1 MLIELKSINFK
12 YICKAIDYIYC
23 YNQKII
29 LKKRRMKNKSRNFL
43 FAVFAIMLSGWAQNS
58 VAQNANAEEIYPGIE
73 FKMNKVQEPKI
84 PNNSVNIK
92 DFGAVNGGYVL
103 NTKAFADAIDAV
115 SKKGGGKVIIPA
127 GIWLT
132 GPIILKSNLEL
143 HAERGAL
150 IKFSPDKS
158 LYPLVETSFEGLNTW
173 RCISPIYGK
182 NLENVA
188 FTGSG
193 VWDGSGE
200 VWRQV
205 KKAKLT
211 ESQWKKFVAS
221 GGVVNE
227 SKTSW
232 YPSEVFMNAS
242 EGADQNVRLDL
253 KTKEDFEKIHDFLR
267 PVLVSIQNS
276 KRVLFDG
283 PVFQNSPAWN
293 IHPLMIED
301 LIVRNVTVRNPWFS
315 QNGDGLDVE
324 SCKNVLVENS
334 SFDVGDDAICI
345 KSGKDKDG
353 RDRKKP
359 CENIIIRNNIVY
371 HGHGGVTVGSEMS
384 SGVKNMH
391 VSNCSFM
398 GTDVG
403 LRFKSNRGRG
413 GVVENIFI
421 SDIYMTDIPSQ
432 AISFDLYYG
441 GKSIAETLEEGGAKI
456 ANKALPVDEKT
467 PQFKNISMN
476 NITIAGAQQAVFLQG
491 LPEMNLENISI
502 SNLIAK
508 ADKGVTIID
517 GNGIKI
523 SDAKFDIKDSN
534 VFTIYNVKNSSLK
547 NVEINSTSPKAV
559 TINGE
564 GCQNIDLTS
573 SSNLSKKIFIGETVP
588 KKAVKL

>member
-1 MLIELKSINFK
+1 MKKPIHALCIALTVLIMSCPNP
-12 YICKAIDYIYC
+12 
-23 YNQKII
+23 
-29 LKKRRMKNKSRNFL
+29 
-43 FAVFAIMLSGWAQNS
+43 IMAQNS
-58 VAQNANAEEIYPGIE
+58 AEEAYPGLE
-73 FKMNKVQEPKI
+73 FKMAKVKEPII

-103 NTKAFADAIDAV
+103 NTKAFADAIEAV
-115 SKKGGGKVIIPA
+115 SKKGGGKVIIPP

-143 HAERGAL
+143 HAQSGAL
-150 IKFSPDKS
+150 IKFSTDKS
-158 LYPLVETSFEGLNTW
+158 LYPIIETSFEGLNTW

-182 NLENVA
+182 NLENIA
-188 FTGSG
+188 FTGKG

-205 KKAKLT
+205 KKAKVT
-211 ESQWKKFVAS
+211 EGQWKKFVTS
-221 GGVVNE
+221 GGVVNAA
-227 SKTSW
+227 KTSW
-232 YPSEVFMNAS
+232 YPSEVFMKAS

-253 KTKEDFEKIHDFLR
+253 KTKEDFEPIHDFLR

-276 KRVLFDG
+276 KRVMFDG

-293 IHPLMIED
+293 VHPLMIED
-301 LIVRNVTVRNPWFS
+301 LIIRNVSIRNPWFS

-334 SFDVGDDAICI
+334 TFDVGDDAICI

-353 RDRKKP
+353 RDRGVP
-359 CENIIIRNNIVY
+359 CENIIVRNNIVY

-421 SDIYMTDIPSQ
+421 SDIFMTDIPSQ

-441 GKSIAETLEEGGAKI
+441 GKSIAETLADGGNKI
-456 ANKALPVDEKT
+456 STKIVPVDEKT
-467 PQFKNISMN
+467 PQFKNITIK
-476 NITIAGAQQAVFLQG
+476 NITIAGAYQAVFLQG
-491 LPEMNLENISI
+491 LPEMNLENIEI

-508 ADKGVTIID
+508 ADKGFSIID
-517 GNGIKI
+517 AKGIKI
-523 SDAKFDIKDSN
+523 SNVKLDIKEENNFDI
-534 VFTIYNVKNSSLK
+534 YNGK
-547 NVEINSTSPKAV
+547 NVTFKNIEFNSTSPKAI
-559 TINGE
+559 TINGAASE
-564 GCQNIDLTS
+564 NIDLTISKTS
-573 SSNLSKKIFIGETVP
+573 SFSKKTTIGETVP

>member
-1 MLIELKSINFK
+1 MKIKSGNLLFI
-12 YICKAIDYIYC
+12 AVVT
-23 YNQKII
+23 
-29 LKKRRMKNKSRNFL
+29 FL
-43 FAVFAIMLSGWAQNS
+43 SCWSQNS
-58 VAQNANAEEIYPGIE
+58 VAQVSNSNATYEGIE
-73 FKMNKVQEPKI
+73 FKMAIVQEPVI

-92 DFGAVNGGYVL
+92 DFGAVSGGDVL
-103 NTKAFADAIDAV
+103 NSEAFAKAIEAV
-115 SKKGGGKVIIPA
+115 SQKGGGKVIIPP

-143 HAERGAL
+143 HAQAGAL

-158 LYPLVETSFEGLNTW
+158 LYPLIETSFEGLNTW
-173 RCISPIYGK
+173 RCISPLYGK

-188 FTGSG
+188 FTGKG

-205 KKAKLT
+205 KRSKLT

-221 GGVVNE
+221 GGVVNA

-232 YPSEVFMNAS
+232 YPSEIFMNAS

-253 KTKEDFEKIHDFLR
+253 KTREDFEKIHDFLR

-301 LIVRNVTVRNPWFS
+301 LIVRNVSVRNPWFS

-353 RDRKKP
+353 RDRGIP
-359 CENIIIRNNIVY
+359 CENLVIRNNIVY

-384 SGVKNMH
+384 GGVKNMH
-391 VSNCSFM
+391 VSNCTFM

-421 SDIYMTDIPSQ
+421 SDIFMTDIPSQ
-432 AISFDLYYG
+432 AISFNLYYG
-441 GKSIAETLEEGGAKI
+441 GKSIAETLEEGGTPVE
-456 ANKALPVDEKT
+456 NKMIPVDEKT
-467 PQFKNISMN
+467 PQFKNISMK
-476 NITIAGAQQAVFLQG
+476 NITIAGANQAVFLQG
-491 LPEMNLENISI
+491 LPEMNLENIEI
-502 SNLIAK
+502 SNLKVK
-508 ADKGVTIID
+508 ADKGFTIID
-517 GNGIKI
+517 AKGIKI
-523 SDAKFDIKDSN
+523 TDAEIDLKDTAVFD
-534 VFTIYNVKNSSLK
+534 VYNAKNLSLK
-547 NVEINSTSPKAV
+547 NVEFNSTSPKAV
-559 TINGE
+559 TINGSASE
-564 GCQNIDLTS
+564 NIDLSTS
-573 SSNLSKKIFIGETVP
+573 DLSKKTFIGAKVP
-588 KKAVKL
+588 KKAVKF

>member
-1 MLIELKSINFK
+1 MKDNRLHKLYFINNQLIKKMKKQPIQHLCMALMLLMISYSNPVE
-12 YICKAIDYIYC
+12 
-23 YNQKII
+23 
-29 LKKRRMKNKSRNFL
+29 
-43 FAVFAIMLSGWAQNS
+43 
-58 VAQNANAEEIYPGIE
+58 AQNANSVEVYSGIE
-73 FKMNKVQEPKI
+73 FKMNKIQEPHI
-84 PNNSVNIK
+84 PNNAVNIK

-103 NTKAFADAIDAV
+103 NTKAFADAIEAV
-115 SKKGGGKVIIPA
+115 SQKGGGKVIIPP

-143 HAERGAL
+143 HAERGSL
-150 IKFSPDKS
+150 IKFSTDKS

-173 RCISPIYGK
+173 RCISPLYGK

-221 GGVVNE
+221 GGVVNA

-232 YPSEVFMNAS
+232 YPSEVFMKAS

-253 KTKEDFEKIHDFLR
+253 KTKEDFEAIHDFLR

-276 KRVLFDG
+276 KNVLFDG

-293 IHPLMIED
+293 IHPLMIEN

-359 CENIIIRNNIVY
+359 CENIIIRNNVVY

-432 AISFDLYYG
+432 AISFNLYYG
-441 GKSIAETLEEGGAKI
+441 GKSIAETLEEGGTPVE
-456 ANKALPVDEKT
+456 NKALPVDEKT
-467 PQFKNISMN
+467 PQFKNIVMK
-476 NITIAGAQQAVFLQG
+476 NITIAGAAQAVFLQG
-491 LPEMNLENISI
+491 LPEMNLENIEI
-502 SNLIAK
+502 SNLLAK

-517 GNGIKI
+517 AKGIKI
-523 SDAKFDIKDSN
+523 SNAKLDIKESN
-534 VFTIYNVKNSSLK
+534 VIDIFNIKNSVFK
-547 NVEINSTSPKAV
+547 NVEINSTSSKAV
-559 TINGE
+559 TINGGACE
-564 GCQNIDLTS
+564 NIDLTT
-573 SSNLSKKIFIGETVP
+573 SNLSNKTTMGDKVS
-588 KKAVKL
+588 KKAVKF

>member
-1 MLIELKSINFK
+1 
-12 YICKAIDYIYC
+12 
-23 YNQKII
+23 
-29 LKKRRMKNKSRNFL
+29 MKNKSRNFL
-43 FAVFAIMLSGWAQNS
+43 FAAFVIMLSSWSQNS
-58 VAQNANAEEIYPGIE
+58 VAQSSNSNANYEGIE
-73 FKMNKVQEPKI
+73 FKMAIVKEPVI

-92 DFGAVNGGYVL
+92 DFGAVSGGDVL
-103 NTKAFADAIDAV
+103 NTEAFAKAIEAV
-115 SKKGGGKVIIPA
+115 SQKGGGKVIIPP

-143 HAERGAL
+143 HAEGGAL

-158 LYPLVETSFEGLNTW
+158 LYPLIETSFEGLNTW
-173 RCISPIYGK
+173 RCISPLYGK

-188 FTGSG
+188 FTGKG

-200 VWRQV
+200 VWRQA
-205 KKAKLT
+205 KRSKLT

-221 GGVVNE
+221 GGVVN
-227 SKTSW
+227 KAQTSW

-301 LIVRNVTVRNPWFS
+301 LIVRNVSVRNPWFS

-353 RDRKKP
+353 RDRAVP

-391 VSNCSFM
+391 VSNCTFM

-413 GVVENIFI
+413 GR
-421 SDIYMTDIPSQ
+421 
-432 AISFDLYYG
+432 
-441 GKSIAETLEEGGAKI
+441 
-456 ANKALPVDEKT
+456 
-467 PQFKNISMN
+467 
-476 NITIAGAQQAVFLQG
+476 
-491 LPEMNLENISI
+491 
-502 SNLIAK
+502 
-508 ADKGVTIID
+508 
-517 GNGIKI
+517 
-523 SDAKFDIKDSN
+523 
-534 VFTIYNVKNSSLK
+534 
-547 NVEINSTSPKAV
+547 
-559 TINGE
+559 
-564 GCQNIDLTS
+564 
-573 SSNLSKKIFIGETVP
+573 
-588 KKAVKL
+588 

>member
-1 MLIELKSINFK
+1 MKTNPTQFFR
-12 YICKAIDYIYC
+12 
-23 YNQKII
+23 I
-29 LKKRRMKNKSRNFL
+29 LM
-43 FAVFAIMLSGWAQNS
+43 AVLTIGCSGNA
-58 VAQNANAEEIYPGIE
+58 VAQKSKSKSTYDNIE
-73 FKMNKVQEPKI
+73 FKMAKVNEPKI
-84 PNNSVNIK
+84 PKNTVNLK

-103 NTKAFADAIDAV
+103 NTKAFEDAITAL
-115 SKKGGGKVIIPA
+115 SKKGGGKLIIPP

-132 GPIILKSNLEL
+132 GPIILKSNIEL

-150 IKFSPDKS
+150 IKFSTDKS
-158 LYPLVETSFEGLNTW
+158 LYPLIETNFEGLNTW

-182 NLENVA
+182 NLENIA
-188 FTGSG
+188 FTGTG

-200 VWRQV
+200 AWRQV
-205 KKAKLT
+205 KRSKVT
-211 ESQWKKFVAS
+211 ESQWKEFVSS

-227 SKTSW
+227 QKTSW

-242 EGADQNVRLDL
+242 KGGPIDQNVRLDL

-293 IHPLMIED
+293 IHPFMVED
-301 LIVRNVTVRNPWFS
+301 LILRNVTVRNPWFS

-324 SCKNVLVENS
+324 CCKNVVIENS

-353 RDRKKP
+353 RDRGIP
-359 CENIIIRNNIVY
+359 SENIIVRNNIVY

-384 SGVKNMH
+384 GGVKNLH
-391 VSNCSFM
+391 VSNCTFM

-403 LRFKSNRGRG
+403 LRFKSARGRG

-421 SDIYMTDIPSQ
+421 SDIFMTDIPSQ
-432 AISFDLYYG
+432 AISFNLYYG
-441 GKSIAETLEEGGAKI
+441 GKSIAETLEEGGDKI
-456 ANKALPVDEKT
+456 VNQKMPVDEKT
-467 PQFKNISMN
+467 PQFKNISIKN
-476 NITIAGAQQAVFLQG
+476 VTIKGAQQAVFLQG
-491 LPEMNLENISI
+491 LPEMNLENIEI

-508 ADKGVTIID
+508 AEKGFTIVD
-517 GNGIKI
+517 VNGIKI
-523 SDAKFDIKDSN
+523 HNAKLDIDKPN
-534 VFTIYNVKNSSLK
+534 VIDIYNGKNMSFK
-547 NVEINSTSPKAV
+547 DIEFNSTSSKAI

-564 GCQNIDLTS
+564 ATENVEFVPSANSDFA
-573 SSNLSKKIFIGETVP
+573 KKTVIGETVP
-588 KKAVKL
+588 KSAVKL

>member
-1 MLIELKSINFK
+1 MKTNPINLLCIALTVLMMS
-12 YICKAIDYIYC
+12 YT
-23 YNQKII
+23 
-29 LKKRRMKNKSRNFL
+29 KNM
-43 FAVFAIMLSGWAQNS
+43 AAQNS
-58 VAQNANAEEIYPGIE
+58 SDTYKNIE
-73 FKMNKVQEPKI
+73 FKMAQVKEPSI
-84 PNNSVNIK
+84 PKNTVNLK

-115 SKKGGGKVIIPA
+115 SKKGGGKVIIPP

-143 HAERGAL
+143 HAETGAL

-182 NLENVA
+182 NLENIA
-188 FTGSG
+188 FTGKG

-205 KKAKLT
+205 KKSKLT

-221 GGVVNE
+221 GGVLNE
-227 SKTSW
+227 KKDSW
-232 YPSEVFMNAS
+232 YPSETFMKAS
-242 EGADQNVRLDL
+242 VGADQNVRLDL
-253 KTKEDFEKIHDFLR
+253 KTKEDFEAIHDFLR

-324 SCKNVLVENS
+324 SCKNVIVENS

-353 RDRKKP
+353 RDRGIP
-359 CENIIIRNNIVY
+359 CENIIVKNNIVY

-384 SGVKNMH
+384 GGVKNLH

-441 GKSIAETLEEGGAKI
+441 GKSIAETLAEGGNPVS
-456 ANKALPVDEKT
+456 NKMVPVDEKT
-467 PQFKNISMN
+467 PQFKNISIK
-476 NITIAGAQQAVFLQG
+476 NITIAGAYQAVFLQG
-491 LPEMNLENISI
+491 LPEMNLQNIEI
-502 SNLIAK
+502 SNLTAK
-508 ADKGVTIID
+508 AEKGISIID
-517 GNGIKI
+517 ANGIKI
-523 SDAKFDIKDSN
+523 TNAKLDIDNPN
-534 VFTIYNVKNSSLK
+534 VIDIYNGKNMSFK
-547 NVEINSTSPKAV
+547 NIEFNSVSPKAI

-564 GCQNIDLTS
+564 VCEKIEFVS
-573 SSNLSKKIFIGETVP
+573 SPNSDFSKKTTIGETVP
-588 KKAVKL
+588 KSAVKL

>member
-1 MLIELKSINFK
+1 MKTITTNFFRILLAVLITCCSENMAAQKS
-12 YICKAIDYIYC
+12 
-23 YNQKII
+23 
-29 LKKRRMKNKSRNFL
+29 KSN
-43 FAVFAIMLSGWAQNS
+43 GTYQN
-58 VAQNANAEEIYPGIE
+58 IE
-73 FKMNKVQEPKI
+73 FKMPKVKEPSI
-84 PNNSVNIK
+84 PKNTVNIK

-115 SKKGGGKVIIPA
+115 SKKGGGKVIIPP

-132 GPIILKSNLEL
+132 GPIILKSKIEL
-143 HAERGAL
+143 HAETGAL

-158 LYPLVETSFEGLNTW
+158 LYPIIETSFEGLNTW

-182 NLENVA
+182 NLEDVA
-188 FTGSG
+188 FTGNG

-205 KKAKLT
+205 KKSKLT
-211 ESQWKKFVAS
+211 ESQWKEFVAS
-221 GGVVNE
+221 GGVLNE

-232 YPSEVFMNAS
+232 YPSETFMKAS
-242 EGADQNVRLDL
+242 VGADQNVRLDL
-253 KTKEDFEKIHDFLR
+253 KTKEEFEAIHDFLR

-324 SCKNVLVENS
+324 SCKNVIVENS

-353 RDRKKP
+353 RDRGVP
-359 CENIIIRNNIVY
+359 CENIIVKNNIVY

-384 SGVKNMH
+384 GGVKNLH
-391 VSNCSFM
+391 VSNCTFM

-413 GVVENIFI
+413 GIVENIFI
-421 SDIYMTDIPSQ
+421 SDIFMTDIPSQ
-432 AISFDLYYG
+432 AISFNLYYG
-441 GKSIAETLEEGGAKI
+441 GKSIAETLEEGGDKI
-456 ANKALPVDEKT
+456 VNQKMPVDEKT
-467 PQFKNISMN
+467 PQFKNISIKN
-476 NITIAGAQQAVFLQG
+476 ATIKGAQQAVFLQG
-491 LPEMNLENISI
+491 LPEMNLENIEI

-508 ADKGVTIID
+508 AEKGFTIVD
-517 GNGIKI
+517 ANGIKI
-523 SDAKFDIKDSN
+523 HNAKLDIEKPN
-534 VFTIYNVKNSSLK
+534 VIEIYNGKNMSFK
-547 NVEINSTSPKAV
+547 DIEFNSTSAKAI

-564 GCQNIDLTS
+564 ATENIEFVASANSDFA
-573 SSNLSKKIFIGETVP
+573 KKTTIGETVP
-588 KKAVKL
+588 KSAVKL

>member
-1 MLIELKSINFK
+1 MKTNPTHFFRTLLAIAVIGCSGNAAAQKS
-12 YICKAIDYIYC
+12 
-23 YNQKII
+23 
-29 LKKRRMKNKSRNFL
+29 KSNDTYD
-43 FAVFAIMLSGWAQNS
+43 N
-58 VAQNANAEEIYPGIE
+58 IE
-73 FKMNKVQEPKI
+73 FKMAKVKEPKI
-84 PNNSVNIK
+84 PKNTVNLK

-115 SKKGGGKVIIPA
+115 SKKGGGKVIIPP

-132 GPIILKSNLEL
+132 GPIILKSRIEL
-143 HAERGAL
+143 HAETGAL

-158 LYPLVETSFEGLNTW
+158 LYPIIETSFEGLNTW
-173 RCISPIYGK
+173 RCISPLYGK
-182 NLENVA
+182 NLEDVA
-188 FTGSG
+188 FTGKG

-205 KKAKLT
+205 KRSKLT

-232 YPSEVFMNAS
+232 YPSETFMKAS
-242 EGADQNVRLDL
+242 VGADQNVRLDL
-253 KTKEDFEKIHDFLR
+253 KTKEEFEAIHDFLR

-276 KRVLFDG
+276 KRVMFNG

-301 LIVRNVTVRNPWFS
+301 LIVRNVSVRNPWFS

-324 SCKNVLVENS
+324 SCKNVIVENS

-353 RDRKKP
+353 RDRGVP
-359 CENIIIRNNIVY
+359 CENIIIKNNIVY

-384 SGVKNMH
+384 GGVKNMH
-391 VSNCSFM
+391 VSNCTFM

-421 SDIYMTDIPSQ
+421 SDIFMTDIPSQ
-432 AISFDLYYG
+432 AISFNLYYG
-441 GKSIAETLEEGGAKI
+441 GKSIAETLEEGGDKIVNAKM
-456 ANKALPVDEKT
+456 PVDEKT
-467 PQFKNISMN
+467 PQFKNISIKN
-476 NITIAGAQQAVFLQG
+476 VTIKGAQQAVFLQG
-491 LPEMNLENISI
+491 LPEMNLENIEI
-502 SNLIAK
+502 INLIAK
-508 ADKGVTIID
+508 AEKGFTIVD
-517 GNGIKI
+517 ATGIKI
-523 SDAKFDIKDSN
+523 HNAKLDIEKPN
-534 VFTIYNVKNSSLK
+534 VIEIYNGKNMSFK
-547 NVEINSTSPKAV
+547 DIEFNSTSSKAI

-564 GCQNIDLTS
+564 ATENVEFVS
-573 SSNLSKKIFIGETVP
+573 SATMDFAKKTTIGETVP
-588 KKAVKL
+588 KSAVKL